1 MRTNQH
7 NDIMKQGQLPR
18 KETRKMCCLDNQS
31 EYFQLSRTKTGGN
44 GRKEDGENRYI
55 QVIKKMSP
63 YVVGGLKRLDAN
75 IFKSLIRVVNR

>member
-1 MRTNQH
+1 MRTNQQ

-55 QVIKKMSP
+55 QVIKKNES
-63 YVVGGLKRLDAN
+63 VCCWWFEKVGCEY
-75 IFKSLIRVVNR
+75 F